1 VEIMANEASAASF
14 GTTLRA
20 LRQSAGLSQSAL
32 AERSGLSLAAVRDLE
47 QGRRSRPQ
55 ARSLARLG
63 RALMLESS
71 QQSDLTEAA
80 HALGAAAPVTGGG
93 SPPPGPGVRIHLLGP
108 LGAWRDGAPVPL
120 GPPKQRAVLC
130 LLALEPNALVH
141 REVIIDVLWPDGPP
155 KTAVNLVQ
163 TYVSRLRAALDPVR
177 SPRDEGGLL
186 VSAGTSYR
194 LQARV
199 SQLDLLDFR
208 HLVAAAK
215 ATQAAGD
222 LAAAGPLFDRALLSW
237 TGEPVGDVDVLRGHH
252 AVHRLARER
261 VGAVLG
267 YAEACRHL
275 GYGERVVEELWTA
288 VTVHPFHEAAHA
300 RLMVALAASGERA
313 TAFRVFEDIRQRLDR
328 EFGVQPGP
336 DIAEAHALILRHD
349 LPPG

>member
-1 VEIMANEASAASF
+1 VEIMASKASAASF

-20 LRQSAGLSQSAL
+20 LRQSAGLSQLAL

-71 QQSDLTEAA
+71 QQGDLKEAA
-80 HALGAAAPVTGGG
+80 HALGAAVTGGG
-93 SPPPGPGVRIHLLGP
+93 SPPGPGEVRIHLLGP
-108 LGAWRDGAPVPL
+108 LAAWRDGAPVPL

-130 LLALEPNALVH
+130 LLALEPNAFVH
-141 REVIIDVLWPDGPP
+141 REVIIDALWPDQPP
-155 KTAVNLVQ
+155 KTAINLVQ

-186 VSAGTSYR
+186 LSAGTSYR
-194 LQARV
+194 LQARAG
-199 SQLDLLDFR
+199 QLDLVDFR
-208 HLVAAAK
+208 NLLRAAK
-215 ATQAAGD
+215 AAQAAGD
-222 LAAAGPLFDRALLSW
+222 FAAASDLFDRALLSW

-267 YAEACRHL
+267 YADVCRHL
-275 GYGERVVEELWTA
+275 GYHERVVEELWTA
-288 VTVHPFHEAAHA
+288 VARYPFHEAAHA
-300 RLMVALAASGERA
+300 RLMVALALSGERP
-313 TAFRVFEDIRQRLDR
+313 TAFRVFEDIRQRLDL
-328 EFGVQPGP
+328 EFGVRPGA
-336 DIAEAHALILRHD
+336 DIAEAHTLILRHD
-349 LPPG
+349 LRPR